1 MRALWQTLLILIFFS
16 SLAQAQQ
23 TMRVGVKS
31 VPPFAMQTESGE
43 WTGISVELW
52 NNIARQQNWETQWL
66 PMKSARAQI
75 DALANNTIDVA
86 VGALSMTPEREQL
99 IDFSYSF
106 FSTGL
111 GIATPVKSSG
121 WTTLLVQLISPAFLS
136 AVGILAVL
144 LLAVGALLWLVEHK
158 RNPEQFGGSVAD
170 GIGNGFWWSAVTMTT
185 VGYGDKA
192 PITRAGRLLATVWLF
207 VSVITISSFTAAIA
221 SSVTLNQMR
230 TAVNGVDDL
239 DRVRTLVV
247 AGSTGEQSLANRGIR
262 ANTVTD
268 PEAGLNTLKSGQ
280 ADALVYDE
288 AVLSYLLR
296 NDDANI
302 QVLSFS
308 GSKQDYALGLRSGF
322 EQREN
327 LNRSL
332 LEVTRSSA
340 WQTTMQQFI
349 GIK

>member
-1 MRALWQTLLILIFFS
+1 MKAFFGALIILCTLS
-16 SLAQAQQ
+16 SVAQAQQ
-23 TMRVGVKS
+23 LMRVGVKS
-31 VPPFAMQTESGE
+31 VPPFAMQAESGE

-52 NNIARQQNWETQWL
+52 KNIARQQNWETQWV
-66 PMKSARAQI
+66 PMKSAKAQI
-75 DALANNTIDVA
+75 DALANENIDVA

-121 WTTLLVQLISPAFLS
+121 WTTLLVQLISPAFLN

-144 LLAVGALLWLVEHK
+144 LLVVGALLWLVEHK

-192 PITRAGRLLATVWLF
+192 PITRTGRLLATVWMF

-230 TAVNGVDDL
+230 TAVDGVEDL

-247 AGSTGEQSLANRGIR
+247 GGSTGEQALATRGIR
-262 ANTVTD
+262 AISITD
-268 PEAGLNTLKSGQ
+268 PEAGLSALKNGQ

-288 AVLSYLLR
+288 AVMRYLLR
-296 NDDANI
+296 NDTANI
-302 QVLSFS
+302 EVLSFS

-322 EQREN
+322 EEREN

-332 LEVTRSSA
+332 LEVTRSSD
-340 WQTTMQQFI
+340 WQTTLQQFI